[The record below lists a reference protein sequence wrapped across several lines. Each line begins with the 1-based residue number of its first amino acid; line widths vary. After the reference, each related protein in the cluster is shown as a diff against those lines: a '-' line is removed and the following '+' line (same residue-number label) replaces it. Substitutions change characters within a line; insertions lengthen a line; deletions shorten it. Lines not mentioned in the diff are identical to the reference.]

1 MTETPP
7 EPGMPSRREP
17 VWGYEDLALF
27 VSAVLPSLAL
37 GALLARL
44 ARMIAPRFFA
54 GSAATNLSFQLFLY
68 VFLTGA
74 LYLIVSFRHG
84 EPFWSSLGWT
94 LRFRGAALSVAAGPL
109 LAVAVS
115 VLGVALRTPEA
126 PNPIQEMIRDRGS
139 LVLVVS
145 FGVLAAPFFEE
156 LFFRGFLFPLLGRSW
171 GHWLGIVATAIP
183 FGLLHG
189 AQNHWIWQQVAL
201 ITLAGIVFGYVRHQT
216 GSTAAAFLI
225 HASFNAT
232 EFFGYLLTRL

>member
-1 MTETPP
+1 MLP
-7 EPGMPSRREP
+7 EPGMPFRREP
-17 VWGYEDLALF
+17 AWGYEDLALF
-27 VSAVLPSLAL
+27 VSAILPSLAM
-37 GALLARL
+37 GALLTRL
-44 ARMIAPRFFA
+44 ARALAPQAFS
-54 GSAATNLSFQLFLY
+54 SAAATGLSFQLFLY
-68 VFLTGA
+68 IFLMGA

-94 LRFRGAALSVAAGPL
+94 LRFRGAILSVASGPV
-109 LAVAVS
+109 LAIAAS
-115 VLGVALRTPEA
+115 VLGVALRTPPA

-139 LVLVVS
+139 LAIVVT

-156 LFFRGFLFPLLGRSW
+156 LFFRGFLLPLVEKSLGP
-171 GHWLGIVATAIP
+171 WLGIALTSLA

-201 ITLAGIVFGYVRHQT
+201 ITLAGAVFGFVRSKT

-232 EFFGYLLTRL
+232 EFFGFLLTRL